1 MQFFDDSNS
10 CDSKY
15 DNANISSSVYNYAL
29 YETQYVRVYDKYIKP
44 PLYTYDKN
52 IMTSSSF
59 DIFIGLN
66 YND

>member
-1 MQFFDDSNS
+1 MQIFDDSNS
-10 CDSKY
+10 CASKY
-15 DNANISSSVYNYAL
+15 DNAL
-29 YETQYVRVYDKYIKP
+29 YEIQYVSVYDKYIKP

-59 DIFIGLN
+59 DIFKGLN